1 MPLMATVMLVTPH
14 CRLEVIGFAPHGS
27 CRRVH
32 DLVSKARS
40 SDMTLC
46 NRVYCF
52 DHCSNTGLC
61 KDQVTTRISDPIPD
75 TNTWICQE
83 LRTDKAELVS
93 HQQAR
98 TKHVRRRRLNIVS
111 TNTVRKSQTVKMQP
125 YESGLWTQSVI
136 LADPKDEPRFEAFKK
151 L

>member
-1 MPLMATVMLVTPH
+1 MLVTPH

-40 SDMTLC
+40 SDMTLATVSTASITA
-46 NRVYCF
+46 RTR
-52 DHCSNTGLC
+52 DSAKT
-61 KDQVTTRISDPIPD
+61 KWTTRISDPIPD